1 MTSLKWFREL
11 YNNSYGP
18 VIRVDNEVVSA
29 DTGMQK
35 LTVFEN
41 VHLGRVLLLDDVV
54 MLTEKD
60 EFTYHEMIVHPALLA
75 HPEPADVLVIGG
87 GDGGC
92 LREILKH
99 KEVVNAVL
107 CEIDPGVIEYS
118 KKFLPF
124 TSCGFDSSRVTI
136 HIGDGMQYVLDNPG
150 GFDVII
156 VDSTD
161 PVGIAE
167 GLFQNPFY
175 RGCLNALK
183 PGGIFVQQAE
193 SPFFDFDTWVDIFSE
208 VGRTFSRV
216 YAYGAAVPM
225 YLSGYWTFAFASESR
240 DPWSDFSI
248 ERASA
253 LPGLRFYSS
262 QLQRSSFHL
271 PAFAELALKTVLEH

>member
-1 MTSLKWFREL
+1 
-11 YNNSYGP
+11 
-18 VIRVDNEVVSA
+18 
-29 DTGMQK
+29 
-35 LTVFEN
+35 
-41 VHLGRVLLLDDVV
+41 
-54 MLTEKD
+54 
-60 EFTYHEMIVHPALLA
+60 MIVHPALLA

-118 KKFLPF
+118 RKFLPF
-124 TSCGFDSSRVTI
+124 TSCGFDSPLVTI

-150 GFDVII
+150 AFDVII

-208 VGRTFSRV
+208 VGQTFSRV

-225 YLSGYWTFAFASESR
+225 YLGGYWTFAFASESR

-253 LPGLRFYSS
+253 LPDLRFYSS